1 MAEKKY
7 KLRKLVGKDIFKI
20 SKLLHKI
27 GLDRLQKI
35 FGNDKLNTAINEVF
49 TGNISNMSYIG
60 SVVSSFACVVVES
73 LSDIEE
79 ELPELLESVSN
90 LSREEID
97 NLPIEDWAQMI
108 KDLITKE
115 QFAVFFKRIF
125 PSFVKKEIQGKT
137 T

>member
-27 GLDRLQKI
+27 GFRRLQEI
-35 FGNDKLNTAINEVF
+35 FENDKLRDAINAVF
-49 TGNISNMSYIG
+49 TGDTSDMSHLG
-60 SVVSSFACVVVES
+60 SVVSSFVCVVVES
-73 LSDIEE
+73 LGDIEE

-90 LSREEID
+90 LSREEVD
-97 NLPIEDWAQMI
+97 NLPIEDWGEMI
-108 KDLITKE
+108 KDLITKD

-125 PSFVKKEIQGKT
+125 PSFAKEKTQIKT

>member
-1 MAEKKY
+1 M
-7 KLRKLVGKDIFKI
+7 VGKDIFKI

-35 FGNDKLNTAINEVF
+35 FRSEELSKALNEVF
-49 TGNISNMSYIG
+49 AGNTSNMSYIAD
-60 SVVSSFACVVVES
+60 VISSFASVVIES
-73 LSDIEE
+73 LCDVEE

-97 NLPIEDWAQMI
+97 NLPIEDWAQMV

-125 PSFVKKEIQGKT
+125 LSFAKKDTQTKT
-137 T
+137 V

>member
-27 GLDRLQKI
+27 GFRRLQEI
-35 FGNDKLNTAINEVF
+35 FGNDKLDIAINEVF

-125 PSFVKKEIQGKT
+125 LSFVKIETQVKT